1 MIKSSGSDSDSDKNL
16 FVLLSQKKKP
26 LIFKQI
32 VDNYLKFSCETL
44 QDNVFEPFL
53 LLNELEVDHFCRTI
67 LKLLHVLQVS
77 ELNLLLF
84 SSVTYKC
91 NVSLLRYVSSLIK
104 SEFYSL
110 DLLTEPLPMQ
120 KLKSLLN
127 FYVETSLKTHRNGL
141 FVINIGNLLEN
152 PPDYLPELLALLQN
166 MADGYELEQGT
177 FTKTTVEAFLN
188 DRKTSDNGRHLNS
201 YHHLHLLNES
211 LSRKVRV
218 VLLVNGNVFLQSAA
232 SIRRKKIFRDF
243 EEFFRNYTRIY
254 IYVKNISGDI
264 DENVKG
270 NEVFSRNVE
279 KILNLSEENMDFVG
293 KIKKAY
299 IFEIE
304 ESKIILKE
312 SRKLNNLLSFQQ
324 FETVVCYAY
333 SKIRDNLNNKFEM
346 EKKSGL
352 IGRVFDLQNAKFDKF
367 NKEINKIISEKEK
380 LEAEILNFDEKL
392 NNNRAEAER
401 LKNERKDLESTKFLL
416 ERKKNE
422 VFGLLKSKEVK
433 SQVFK

>member
-1 MIKSSGSDSDSDKNL
+1 M
-16 FVLLSQKKKP
+16 LSQKKKP

-32 VDNYLKFSCETL
+32 IDNYLKFSCETL

-120 KLKSLLN
+120 KLKYLLN
-127 FYVETSLKTHRNGL
+127 FYIETSLKTHRNGL

-177 FTKTTVEAFLN
+177 FTKPTLEAFLN
-188 DRKTSDNGRHLNS
+188 ARKTSDNGRHLNS

-211 LSRKVRV
+211 LSKKVRV
-218 VLLVNGNVFLQSAA
+218 VLLVNGNIFLQSAA
-232 SIRRKKIFRDF
+232 SIRRKKIFREF
-243 EEFFRNYTRIY
+243 EDFFRNYTRIY
-254 IYVKNISGDI
+254 IYVKNITGDF
-264 DENVKG
+264 DENVSG

-279 KILNLSEENMDFVG
+279 KVLNLSVENMDFVG

-312 SRKLNNLLSFQQ
+312 TRKLNNLLSFQQ

-367 NKEINKIISEKEK
+367 NKEINKIINEKEK

-392 NNNRAEAER
+392 NNNLAEAER
-401 LKNERKDLESTKFLL
+401 LKNERKELESSKFLI
-416 ERKKNE
+416 EKKKNE
-422 VFGLLKSKEVK
+422 VFGLLKSVEVK
-433 SQVFK
+433 LQV